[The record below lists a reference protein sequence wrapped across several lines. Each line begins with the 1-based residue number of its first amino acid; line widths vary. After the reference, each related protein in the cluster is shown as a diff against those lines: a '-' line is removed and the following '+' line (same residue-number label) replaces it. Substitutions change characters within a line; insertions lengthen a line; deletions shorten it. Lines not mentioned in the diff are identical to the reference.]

1 MGGLSMRRVTILLLA
16 AVVGL
21 TACGTVRDSRI
32 NPFNWFGGSR
42 EEPVQEQQEAK
53 EVNPLIPEQSGG
65 LFNRKRDLGDTY
77 TGVPVSVV
85 RDLVIERVPGGAIIR
100 VTGVSQFQNVYDV
113 RLTPVDEDEEPV
125 DGVLEYRLEA
135 RIPEKPISG
144 GDERLRTI
152 IVARTLTENE
162 LEAVRQIRV
171 IGEENARVS
180 ARR

>member
-1 MGGLSMRRVTILLLA
+1 MRRVTILLLV
-16 AVVGL
+16 AVLGL

-42 EEPVQEQQEAK
+42 EEPVQTTQKAD
-53 EVNPLIPEQSGG
+53 NPLIPEKSGG

-77 TGVPVSVV
+77 TGVPVNVV

-113 RLTPVDEDEEPV
+113 RLTPVDEDEEAV

-135 RIPEKPISG
+135 RIPEKLISG

-152 IVARTLTENE
+152 VVARTITDNE
-162 LEAVRQIRV
+162 LESVRQIRV
-171 IGEENARVS
+171 IGQDNARVT

>member
-32 NPFNWFGGSR
+32 NPLNWFGNSR
-42 EEPVQEQQEAK
+42 EEPVQAAPEKA
-53 EVNPLIPEQSGG
+53 VNPLIPEQSSGG
-65 LFNRKRDLGDTY
+65 LFKRQKELDNVY
-77 TGVPVSVV
+77 TGVPVNVV

-100 VTGVSQFQNVYDV
+100 VTGVSQFQNVFDI

-125 DGVLEYRLEA
+125 EGVLEYRLEA

-152 IVARTLTENE
+152 VAARTVTDGE
-162 LEAVRQIRV
+162 LELVRQIRV
-171 IGEENARVS
+171 IGQDNARII

>member
-1 MGGLSMRRVTILLLA
+1 MRRVTILLLA

-32 NPFNWFGGSR
+32 NPLNWFGNSR
-42 EEPVQEQQEAK
+42 EEPVQAAPEKA
-53 EVNPLIPEQSGG
+53 VNPLIPEQSSGG
-65 LFNRKRDLGDTY
+65 LFKRQKELDSIY
-77 TGVPVSVV
+77 RGVPVNVV

-113 RLTPVDEDEEPV
+113 RLTPVDENEEPV
-125 DGVLEYRLEA
+125 EGVLEYRLEA
-135 RIPEKPISG
+135 IIPEKPISG

-152 IVARTLTENE
+152 VAARTMTDNE
-162 LEAVRQIRV
+162 LELVRQIRV
-171 IGEENARVS
+171 IGQENARVV